1 MNKVEQKMRNTI
13 EMQQKKTKTNPNNNK
28 TKQKI
33 SKDSARRI
41 LKKWREWHLVTSD
54 QTPNPWASQSLQAR
68 DGFPDMST
76 LSLWL
81 AS

>member
-41 LKKWREWHLVTSD
+41 LKKWRE
-54 QTPNPWASQSLQAR
+54 
-68 DGFPDMST
+68 
-76 LSLWL
+76 
-81 AS
+81 